1 MMRRVLFAIWLG
13 ILASAALAQER
24 SALSRLAGP
33 AQVVDSA
40 DGMTLTLPLTIAVP
54 YRVYQLA
61 DPWRIVVES
70 RQIDWTGLAIENA
83 RIVETRFGQLNPE
96 WTRLVFLLDAPL
108 GLKSVQMPLTDG
120 ATGRLEIAL
129 ARQTPEAFAAF
140 AGAPGGQIEIWPR
153 RAPDVGP
160 AVSPLRQPG
169 EPLRVVLDPGHGGID
184 PGAEVGQVNE
194 ADLMLGFARELQE
207 LLRRS
212 GNIEVTLTRT
222 DDAFVPLEARVSAA
236 HAAGAHVFISLH
248 ADVVLEGNA
257 SGATVY
263 TLSDDAS
270 DIASEKLAERHD
282 REDLLAGVD
291 LTDQDDVVARV
302 LMDMA
307 RTDTAHRTNEF
318 AGNLISAMETKID
331 LYKKPRLEAGFSVL
345 KAPDIPSV
353 LIELGFMSSQIDLD
367 NIQNPEWRLRA
378 AMAIRDGLVLWAIE
392 DEAEADLRGK

>member
-1 MMRRVLFAIWLG
+1 M
-13 ILASAALAQER
+13 
-24 SALSRLAGP
+24 
-33 AQVVDSA
+33 
-40 DGMTLTLPLTIAVP
+40 
-54 YRVYQLA
+54 
-61 DPWRIVVES
+61 
-70 RQIDWTGLAIENA
+70 
-83 RIVETRFGQLNPE
+83 
-96 WTRLVFLLDAPL
+96 
-108 GLKSVQMPLTDG
+108 
-120 ATGRLEIAL
+120 
-129 ARQTPEAFAAF
+129 
-140 AGAPGGQIEIWPR
+140 
-153 RAPDVGP
+153 
-160 AVSPLRQPG
+160 
-169 EPLRVVLDPGHGGID
+169 
-184 PGAEVGQVNE
+184 
-194 ADLMLGFARELQE
+194 
-207 LLRRS
+207 
-212 GNIEVTLTRT
+212 
-222 DDAFVPLEARVSAA
+222 
-236 HAAGAHVFISLH
+236 FISLH